1 MGWRLLGDPAVTG
14 CKGRAGQAGILHWGR
29 CTRRGAGMGGFR
41 KPPRVQGVEAPV
53 QRGKCG
59 LTFSPGWP
67 FPPWGDHM
75 QHGVQGRER
84 EGGREKR
91 KDERE
96 THAQE
101 VVLMA

>member
-1 MGWRLLGDPAVTG
+1 MHQEGGWN
-14 CKGRAGQAGILHWGR
+14 
-29 CTRRGAGMGGFR
+29 GGLP
-41 KPPRVQGVEAPV
+41 KAPTRVQGVEVPV